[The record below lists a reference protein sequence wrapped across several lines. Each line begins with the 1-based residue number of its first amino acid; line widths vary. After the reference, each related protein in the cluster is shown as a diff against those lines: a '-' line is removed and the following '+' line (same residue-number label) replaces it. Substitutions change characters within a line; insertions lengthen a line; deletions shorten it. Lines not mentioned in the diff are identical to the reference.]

1 MDWIGLANDSSECH
15 PAAKKDKSD
24 EEEEEKE
31 EERRKKKEKRRRQ
44 REEKKKG
51 GGGEMT
57 RDRNI
62 IAAPLYIPAGRVEK
76 STEIHHENL
85 TNVFLPTSKSKFK
98 FKSNNKY

>member
-1 MDWIGLANDSSECH
+1 
-15 PAAKKDKSD
+15 
-24 EEEEEKE
+24 
-31 EERRKKKEKRRRQ
+31 
-44 REEKKKG
+44 
-51 GGGEMT
+51 MT

-85 TNVFLPTSKSKFK
+85 TNVFLPTSKSKFE

>member
-1 MDWIGLANDSSECH
+1 MTALNVT
-15 PAAKKDKSD
+15 PRPRRTRVTKKKKKKKKN
-24 EEEEEKE
+24 EERRRKREEEKE
-31 EERRKKKEKRRRQ
+31 K
-44 REEKKKG
+44 KKKG

-85 TNVFLPTSKSKFK
+85 TNVFLPTSKSEFK